1 MSWTKRQ
8 LIEQAFEEAGLA
20 AYVFDLSPEQLQSAL
35 RRLDSMMA
43 TWMEKGIILGYPIPG
58 SPNDSVLSDASNIPD
73 YAVETVYLNLAIR
86 IAPAFGKAT
95 MPDTKASA
103 KSALDAL
110 LVRFAFPNEQQFPVG
125 TPAGAGAKSWRLNG
139 NPFIADPVVSP
150 ITNGGNGQ
158 LIFNG
163 E

>member
-1 MSWTKRQ
+1 MSWTKQQ

-20 AYVFDLSPEQLQSAL
+20 AYVFDLTPDQLHSAL

-43 TWMEKGIILGYPIPG
+43 TLMEKGIILGYPIPG
-58 SPNDSVLSDASNIPD
+58 SPQDSNLSDESNIPD
-73 YAVETVYLNLAIR
+73 YAVEAVYLNLAIR
-86 IAPAFGKAT
+86 IAPSFGKSIA
-95 MPDTKASA
+95 PETKTSA
-103 KSALDAL
+103 KSAMDAL
-110 LVRFAFPNEQQFPVG
+110 LVRFAFPNEQQFPYG
-125 TPAGAGAKSWRLNG
+125 TPAGAGAKTWRLNG
-139 NPFIADPVVSP
+139 NPFLADPVVAP

>member
-1 MSWTKRQ
+1 MGWTKRQ

-20 AYVFDLSPEQLQSAL
+20 AYVYDLSPDQLQSAL

-43 TWMEKGIILGYPIPG
+43 TLMEKGVILGYPIPG
-58 SPNDSVLSDASNIPD
+58 SPNDSNLSDESNIPD
-73 YAVETVYLNLAIR
+73 YAVEAVYLNLALR
-86 IAPAFGKAT
+86 IAPAFGKSI
-95 MPDTKASA
+95 MPETKASA
-103 KSALDAL
+103 KSAMDAL
-110 LVRFAFPNEQQFPVG
+110 LVRFAFPNEQQFPFG

-139 NPFIADPVVSP
+139 NPFLPDPVVAP
-150 ITNGGNGQ
+150 ITNGDNGQ